1 VAREAGRAATARVA
15 WFQGDAVPWLHAR
28 HLGPDGDDGA
38 CGFVPEYHGLL
49 DDEGPDA
56 AVLPVVHVAAADACV
71 VDGDEDIVGGVD
83 GRLGPLLEFDV
94 EPLGEDEGE
103 VLVAVGVS

>member
-1 VAREAGRAATARVA
+1 
-15 WFQGDAVPWLHAR
+15 
-28 HLGPDGDDGA
+28 
-38 CGFVPEYHGLL
+38 
-49 DDEGPDA
+49 
-56 AVLPVVHVAAADACV
+56 VHVAAADACV